1 MRRLA
6 AFLAVVATVAAVA
19 APARADGDPASDYLL
34 GQQVFFPFDA
44 KFPPKEQAQ
53 FAALVAAANRAGY
66 RIRVALI
73 AGSYDMGSVTSL
85 WRRPKTYARFLGQEL
100 WFVYKSRL
108 LVVMPNGYGFN
119 WTGHPTTRE
128 YAVLGKL
135 PPPNTPASLV
145 SSAQVAV
152 QRLAAAAGVTVKPPA
167 HVTTPGGRSSH
178 DRIVIIAAVAAFLVA
193 AGGARLALR
202 RLRR

>member
-1 MRRLA
+1 MRRLV
-6 AFLAVVATVAAVA
+6 AFLAVVSIVAAVT

-34 GQQVFFPFDA
+34 GQEVFFPFDA
-44 KFPPKEQAQ
+44 KFPAKEQAQ
-53 FAALVAAANRAGY
+53 FAALVAAANQGGY
-66 RIRVALI
+66 KIRVALI

-100 WFVYKSRL
+100 SFLYKGRL
-108 LVVMPNGYGFN
+108 LVVMPNGYGFS
-119 WTGHPTTRE
+119 WIGHTAVSE

-135 PPPNTPASLV
+135 PPPGTPANLL

-152 QRLAAAAGVTVKPPA
+152 QRLAASAGVSVKPPA
-167 HVTTPGGRSSH
+167 HVTTPGARSSH
-178 DRIVIIAAVAAFLVA
+178 DRIVIIVAVAVFVVA
-193 AGGARLALR
+193 AASVRLALR